1 MDSYILNAWQKL
13 IDLFKK
19 NHYNANIKIT
29 YIHKESN
36 MAFEPLKDRL
46 LVLREEQSNQT
57 ASGLYIPDTAKE
69 KPLEG
74 KVVAVGPDA
83 KSDGINIDDTVVF
96 ANFSGMEI
104 TIEGTEYLILLSK
117 EVLGLIK

>member
-1 MDSYILNAWQKL
+1 
-13 IDLFKK
+13 
-19 NHYNANIKIT
+19 
-29 YIHKESN
+29 

-57 ASGLYIPDTAKE
+57 ASGLYIPDTAK
-69 KPLEG
+69 PLEG
-74 KVVAVGPDA
+74 KVIAVGPDA
-83 KSDGINIDDTVVF
+83 KEDGINVNDTVVF

-104 TIEGTEYLILLSK
+104 TIEGKEYLILLSK

>member
-1 MDSYILNAWQKL
+1 
-13 IDLFKK
+13 
-19 NHYNANIKIT
+19 
-29 YIHKESN
+29 

-46 LVLREEQSNQT
+46 LILREEQSNQT

-74 KVVAVGPDA
+74 KVIAVGPDA
-83 KSDGINIDDTVVF
+83 KEDGINVDDTVVF
-96 ANFSGMEI
+96 ANYSGMEV
-104 TIEGTEYLILLSK
+104 TIEGTEYLILKSE

>member
-1 MDSYILNAWQKL
+1 M
-13 IDLFKK
+13 
-19 NHYNANIKIT
+19 
-29 YIHKESN
+29 KEYT
-36 MAFEPLKDRL
+36 MAFQPLKDRL

-74 KVVAVGPDA
+74 KVTAVGPDA
-83 KSDGINIDDTVVF
+83 IEDGINVGDTVVF

-104 TIEGTEYLILLSK
+104 TIEGTDYLILLSK

>member
-1 MDSYILNAWQKL
+1 
-13 IDLFKK
+13 
-19 NHYNANIKIT
+19 
-29 YIHKESN
+29 
-36 MAFEPLKDRL
+36 MAFKPLKDRI

-74 KVVAVGPDA
+74 KVIAVGPEA
-83 KSDGINIDDTVVF
+83 KDDGINQDDTVVF
-96 ANFSGMEI
+96 ANYSGMEV
-104 TIEGTEYLILLSK
+104 TIEGTEYLILKSE

>member
-1 MDSYILNAWQKL
+1 
-13 IDLFKK
+13 
-19 NHYNANIKIT
+19 
-29 YIHKESN
+29 

-74 KVVAVGPDA
+74 KVISVGPDA
-83 KSDGINIDDTVVF
+83 KEDGISEHDTVVF
-96 ANFSGMEI
+96 ANYSGMEV
-104 TIEGTEYLILLSK
+104 TIEGIDYLILKSE

>member
-1 MDSYILNAWQKL
+1 
-13 IDLFKK
+13 
-19 NHYNANIKIT
+19 
-29 YIHKESN
+29 

-74 KVVAVGPDA
+74 KVIAVGPDA
-83 KSDGINIDDTVVF
+83 KEDGIKKDDTVVF
-96 ANFSGMEI
+96 ANYTGMEI
-104 TIEGTEYLILLSK
+104 TIEGAEYLILKSE

>member
-1 MDSYILNAWQKL
+1 
-13 IDLFKK
+13 
-19 NHYNANIKIT
+19 
-29 YIHKESN
+29 

-46 LVLREEQSNQT
+46 LVIPEEQANTT

-69 KPLEG
+69 KPLQG
-74 KVVAVGPDA
+74 KVIAVGPDA
-83 KSDGINIDDTVVF
+83 KEDGINVDDTVVF

-104 TIEGTEYLILLSK
+104 TIEGQDYLILLSK